1 MGCALESYVIDN
13 DRLEVV
19 MKSLSGIEVNDE
31 TLALQ
36 AIDEAAHGEGPF
48 LGRTETLEHMQSDF
62 VYLEIGDRRTID
74 AWAVDGSQDIRSVAI
89 DRMRQILQTH
99 YPDHLTEELD
109 RRLHEK
115 FDIRLPQS
123 DMQMNQAIN
132 TLSIRP
138 FHCFRS
144 SGNDVNYSNTTTGEN
159 NRGKNL

>member
-1 MGCALESYVIDN
+1 MLG
-13 DRLEVV
+13 VV

-36 AIDEAAHGEGPF
+36 AINEAAHDEEHF

-89 DRMRQILQTH
+89 DRIRQILQTH
-99 YPDHLTEELD
+99 YPDHITEALD

-115 FDIRLPQS
+115 FDIRLLQS
-123 DMQMNQAIN
+123 DMQTN
-132 TLSIRP
+132 
-138 FHCFRS
+138 
-144 SGNDVNYSNTTTGEN
+144 
-159 NRGKNL
+159 